1 MSQWGWIVGVMVG
14 VSVSLPLAAG
24 QETDAGAGTNTPPR
38 VSMQFQDANLK
49 DVLKTFSQQTGI
61 NVVASEEL
69 GERRV
74 TLYLEDVTVLDAL
87 DQILEAS
94 GLEYV
99 RPVGSDIYI
108 VKPKPKPDST
118 VPTLTKIYHLK
129 FARVSTSRLAKAVK
143 ALGSKT
149 LFEAQ
154 QLTQATSGFS
164 TGGSS
169 STQTQE
175 ADAKDVGI
183 DKVIEQLLTEHGKVV
198 VDERTNS
205 LLVTDVP
212 ANFPRIEGTLAA
224 LDVKT
229 AQVLIETEVLETTL
243 NKLKDLGVEW
253 GTGTKGTMLTITPAQ
268 HATKFPFSFNGDK
281 QEFVAPRSSSLPS
294 FTRGGQL
301 SLGSIDASQ
310 LNIALQALEQD
321 SNTKILARPKVLT
334 LDNESAVIRL
344 TSQQAVAIQSIST
357 TETGNL
363 LAQTPERM
371 TTGVVLVVTPQ
382 VNDGGYITMMVE
394 PSVTKTVIS
403 EVSTSIVDPKT
414 RSARSLVRMR
424 QGETLVLGGLIDRTE
439 KDSLQAVPVLSDIPI
454 LGAAFRNKE
463 TKNASTEVIVF
474 VTPRIVGEG
483 TSYALGSTGT
493 EAPLL
498 QAREQEQNP
507 SKQQLME
514 EALARAEGRQ
524 L

>member
-1 MSQWGWIVGVMVG
+1 
-14 VSVSLPLAAG
+14 
-24 QETDAGAGTNTPPR
+24 
-38 VSMQFQDANLK
+38 MQFQDANLK

-69 GERRV
+69 GERTV

-108 VKPKPKPDST
+108 VKPKPKPEST

-129 FARVSTSRLAKAVK
+129 FARVSTSRLAKAAQ

-149 LFEAQ
+149 PFEAQ
-154 QLTQATSGFS
+154 QLTQATSGLNTS
-164 TGGSS
+164 GSS
-169 STQTQE
+169 NAQTQE
-175 ADAKDVGI
+175 TDKEDVGI
-183 DKVIEQLLTEHGKVV
+183 DKVIGQLLTEHGKVV

-212 ANFPRIEGTLAA
+212 SNFPRIEGTLAA

-243 NKLKDLGVEW
+243 NKLKDLGVKW
-253 GTGTKGTMLTITPAQ
+253 GTGTEGTLLAITPAQ
-268 HATKFPFSFNGDK
+268 HATKFPFSLSGDK
-281 QEFVAPRSSSLPS
+281 QDFVGPRSSALPS

-321 SNTKILARPKVLT
+321 SDTKILARPKVLT

-344 TSQQAVAIQSIST
+344 TSQQAVAIQSVST

-363 LAQTPERM
+363 LAQTPERI
-371 TTGVVLVVTPQ
+371 TTGVILVVTPQ
-382 VNDGGYITMMVE
+382 VNEGGYITMLVE
-394 PSVTKTVIS
+394 PSVTKTVTS
-403 EVSTSIVDPKT
+403 EISTSIVDPKT

-439 KDSLQAVPVLSDIPI
+439 KESLRAVPVLADIPFV
-454 LGAAFRNKE
+454 GAAFRNKE
-463 TKNASTEVIVF
+463 TSNTATEVIVF
-474 VTPRIVGEG
+474 VTPRILNEG
-483 TSYALGSTGT
+483 TSYALGAS
-493 EAPLL
+493 APAPPWLTV
-498 QAREQEQNP
+498 QGREQEQSP
-507 SKQQLME
+507 SKQELME
-514 EALARAEGRQ
+514 QALARAEGRH